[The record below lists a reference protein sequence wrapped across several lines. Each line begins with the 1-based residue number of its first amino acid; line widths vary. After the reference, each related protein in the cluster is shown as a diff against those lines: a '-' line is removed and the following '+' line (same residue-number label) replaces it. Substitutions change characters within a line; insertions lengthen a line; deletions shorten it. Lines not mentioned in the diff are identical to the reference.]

1 MGKIPAALRTKRFIA
16 FALLALLFCS
26 GSLIYGLT
34 WGIPQ
39 WNSAFQGVLQPIISA
54 YNGWAVT
61 LGFVGIGALL
71 VGGSLMLGW
80 LRATFDYVLP
90 AIGFLAVLV
99 FFSLG
104 LPHPVIAMISATVS
118 FLVVGLCALLVLA
131 VLFGAIRA
139 RVNRRYRT

>member
-16 FALLALLFCS
+16 FAFLALLLCS
-26 GSLIYGLT
+26 GSLIYGLI
-34 WGIPQ
+34 WGVPQ

-54 YNGWAVT
+54 YNGWSVT
-61 LGFVGIGALL
+61 LGVVGIGALL

-90 AIGFLAVLV
+90 AIGFLSVLV
-99 FFSLG
+99 FCSLG
-104 LPHPVIAMISATVS
+104 LPPPVIVMIGATVS
-118 FLVVGLCALLVLA
+118 FLVVGLCALLVIV